1 MLEILGKEKKNSYTV
16 EQLLDSKLKNVDG
29 ESNEEVKYRMY
40 ECLEEIIAKNPGK
53 RIAIVSHG
61 AAIKFLLQNWCKYDY
76 NTDSFYF
83 NEELLCK
90 QKLMSPF
97 VIELIIE
104 NGEIFLNVLKG
115 AGLFDTKK

>member
-61 AAIKFLLQNWCKYDY
+61 AAIKFLLQNWCEYDIEIDKFIFKE
-76 NTDSFYF
+76 TIAIP
-83 NEELLCK
+83 
-90 QKLMSPF
+90 QKLESPSILKLEF
-97 VIELIIE
+97 INKELKDIRCI
-104 NGEIFLNVLKG
+104 
-115 AGLFDTKK
+115 